1 MQYFCCRDNKAEY
14 RNRIELMTAKKFK
27 KKIICVYKDANV
39 SNMVL
44 GMPGIV
50 IIKYS
55 NMNDLMKKL
64 RSKTVH

>member
-1 MQYFCCRDNKAEY
+1 
-14 RNRIELMTAKKFK
+14 MTAKKFK

-44 GMPGIV
+44 GMPGII

-64 RSKTVH
+64 RSKTCPLN